1 MTALLILHGLLA
13 VVLIGA
19 LTHQAVAGA
28 LKRAEVR
35 GRQIYARLRA
45 TDASLYTNIVVA
57 LYIAVAVLGAVL
69 YPRYRS
75 VVRPLVQTMDLR
87 TANGAFELKEHFS
100 ALGLLLLP
108 GYWAAWKQPAGA
120 DYQAARLWLTWIMA
134 GFVWWNFVTG
144 QWLVAIKGLFT

>member
-13 VVLIGA
+13 VALIGA
-19 LTHQAVAGA
+19 VTHQAIAGT
-28 LKRAEVR
+28 LKRSEVR

-45 TDASLYTNIVVA
+45 ADASLYAGVVA
-57 LYIAVAVLGAVL
+57 ILYVAVAVLGAVL
-69 YPRYRS
+69 YPRYRL

-108 GYWAAWKQPAGA
+108 GYWAVWKQPASG

-134 GFVWWNFVTG
+134 GFVWWNFITG
-144 QWLVAIKGLFT
+144 QWLVAIKGLFP